1 MNHTIEL
8 LICAAVGIGL
18 AGCASS
24 PLNDSWVLRRP
35 LGESYETY
43 QPPRALDQA
52 NSQPPGHPVDELTG
66 DLSLRDA
73 LAAALLGNPDLSR
86 FGYDVR
92 AAEARTVQ
100 AGLWSNP
107 ELSLEIENFAGSG
120 AFDGVDAAEITLS
133 LSQSFPLGGDIKRRK
148 DLARLQGRL
157 AGWDYE
163 SARVALLT
171 EVTQR
176 YMDVL
181 AAQRQVELARES
193 LALAE
198 QVAESI
204 GHRIDAGDAPAV
216 ERSRATVPVAT
227 ARIALRRVERSLES
241 ARVQLSLTWGSSSP
255 AFKTVMG
262 DLDSVEAPPPVT
274 AFAAL
279 ISQNPDV
286 ARWVT
291 EIASRQAEMELA
303 RAEAVPDMTAGLGY
317 RWFNETDDSA
327 LVAGVS
333 IPLPV
338 FDRRQGDVLAAR
350 FGVASARN
358 QQRAVEL
365 RIEAA
370 IASAYARLANAYDE
384 VVGLRDDALPPA
396 TQAYHDIRQ
405 AFERGNLGYLDVLD
419 AERTLIGLRQQYLD
433 ALAKY
438 HGSVAE
444 LEGLIG
450 QPLDAVNTTTPV
462 MPSIDSTQN
471 SSKDNDHE

>member
-1 MNHTIEL
+1 M
-8 LICAAVGIGL
+8 
-18 AGCASS
+18 
-24 PLNDSWVLRRP
+24 
-35 LGESYETY
+35 
-43 QPPRALDQA
+43 
-52 NSQPPGHPVDELTG
+52 
-66 DLSLRDA
+66 
-73 LAAALLGNPDLSR
+73 
-86 FGYDVR
+86 
-92 AAEARTVQ
+92 
-100 AGLWSNP
+100 
-107 ELSLEIENFAGSG
+107 
-120 AFDGVDAAEITLS
+120 
-133 LSQSFPLGGDIKRRK
+133 
-148 DLARLQGRL
+148 
-157 AGWDYE
+157 
-163 SARVALLT
+163 
-171 EVTQR
+171 
-176 YMDVL
+176 
-181 AAQRQVELARES
+181 
-193 LALAE
+193 
-198 QVAESI
+198 
-204 GHRIDAGDAPAV
+204 
-216 ERSRATVPVAT
+216 
-227 ARIALRRVERSLES
+227 
-241 ARVQLSLTWGSSSP
+241 
-255 AFKTVMG
+255 
-262 DLDSVEAPPPVT
+262 
-274 AFAAL
+274 
-279 ISQNPDV
+279 
-286 ARWVT
+286 
-291 EIASRQAEMELA
+291 
-303 RAEAVPDMTAGLGY
+303 
-317 RWFNETDDSA
+317 
-327 LVAGVS
+327 S